1 MNQRQNK
8 SNKSESKIQY
18 TSKNIYTAG
27 SSPKNGFSK
36 ISVQNISPNNKRNNM
51 KKENSQKIIHH
62 SVKRDFDPEGN
73 AIVTTKIVREVNS
86 EKNGNIMNSKSML
99 SSRQNARNYSYGIN
113 NEHEGSNF
121 YFSNY
126 SNNGEEANAELMHD
140 ENYEIFSPNSYHTQF
155 KKTEKYSQ
163 IRQGGTR
170 GGDVSRSPI
179 SGEGY
184 VSRGGMFSPDVPNY
198 VRTNEYIGKKS
209 VNYAKSNRG
218 YMTTNQNINTR
229 NNYNLESPYN
239 LSKYSQ
245 SNEFNSPDRQYDYNS
260 KYFRNVQIEK
270 IKGKQPYNQEKM
282 NLRSNQFESSMDYT
296 NYPDRDDEL
305 FEMIDSMAT
314 LIQSHVRGYLVRK
327 KVLRYITLAIYYQS
341 FCDKIQDVLCIHAR
355 NEVLNILKNKLLN
368 NNNKYGSKYTNTNY
382 NNISTNNKRS
392 QDYGNKLQKSK
403 SYYKSIKTEN
413 NYSRSNNNYIP
424 NLKNNNYNNKYNT
437 SITREVTEY
446 NTYRN
451 TPKKDY
457 RNDYSNIYETRKVTN
472 VKKLRK
478 DASYQNNLTSNYN
491 RSFNK
496 YKKSEKS
503 QSPSSRVIHYFVN
516 SPCSNKA
523 PHQRYYH
530 EINTRTTN
538 IKNYGENQLNNH
550 RSCHKCDEIRRMKK
564 QDKFYITT
572 TREKREEEEEH
583 VHKYDKYSSE
593 ENKIYE
599 IENYESE
606 EPKNY
611 TQTKE
616 IEADNY
622 LSVNIIKMPVKE
634 EPKPSN
640 KISKVESI
648 NIKKTKSQKTEKEI
662 EEEINR
668 RVKITIIEREKIEK
682 ERKIKEE
689 EARKERERIQKEKEK
704 ERERIQKE
712 KEKERERI
720 QKEREEIQRKE
731 RLEREEKIRKEKEE
745 RERIEKERREEQ
757 IRIQE
762 EKERQRKEKEEKER
776 KEREEKQRKEK
787 EERERIERQ
796 RKEEQIRIQ
805 KQKEKEKKEREEKER
820 REREE
825 KLRKEKEEKERL
837 ERQRREEQIRIQKQ
851 KEKEKKEREEKLR
864 KEREEKLRK
873 EKEEKERLERQ
884 RKEEQIRIQKQKEKE
899 KKEREEKLRKEKEER
914 ERIEKQKREEQIRV
928 QKEKEKERRE
938 KEERERKE
946 REERQR
952 KEREEKILKE
962 KEERRKKEEQIR
974 LEKERQR
981 KIKEEQMRIERE
993 RIERE
998 KELIRKQQEEKKI
1011 LMSQYI
1017 LKKDC
1022 EKNLEDM
1029 KNKLT
1034 KEYEKKIEIEKK
1046 RGLEEQKRYE
1056 EQIEIKNKKEIE
1068 KIIEEQKKKEIERQ
1082 REIDREKEN
1091 QKRKEIELQ
1100 KQREKEIKMGIQQ
1113 EMEKQKEKM
1122 KQKEL
1127 EEKNKKLK
1135 QMKVNKVLEVNLK
1148 SQFPNQLSIKID
1160 EKTIEKNKEKA
1171 LKLLKKYI
1179 LFRGNHLLKLRKYF
1193 NDWRINVQ
1201 NMILQEFAKVIQD
1214 FCRNNLEVSRTKKVI
1229 TNWKTLAKKVYYK
1242 RRVKILKLRPKVDIK
1257 KKKLYEL
1264 IRITKLNRAFSRRR
1278 YIHYMILV
1286 WYIYAKNI
1294 NKKRVNMKFLYE
1306 NLLRTYMSLAK
1317 DIFGNNQFE
1326 NPSVQDA
1333 MYEAVNTNKFSTSY
1347 MDDVPLARKHYA
1359 EMRRKKLLEAKNK
1372 AEYSTNTAKLEI
1384 EKKEMRKT
1392 YYSKE
1397 KVSIE
1402 EDDNDLSVEEK
1413 RKKELLNKYRKYR
1426 SMNRDLILKK
1436 KNRFIASIE
1445 KDYNTE
1451 ENENDNDKN
1460 YSNKNKYDYK
1470 VNKTSIN
1477 TRNNSGEKEK
1487 ESKYGYKKTEIS
1499 SYSKPIEN
1507 KYSSGNFN
1515 TSYNTGYNTNYT
1527 KIPVQKNVE
1536 IKEYKKVTEESKY
1549 YQPKKNKSENKDIYT
1564 KNNMNIS
1571 TTKYTGGAQNTQ
1583 NITTQK
1589 YVSTVSKPATS
1600 VNINVKSYTK
1610 ESNINSNVNNNIK
1623 IVPSGYKKTEI
1634 TKTTYTKEESKPYIT
1649 KSTVTKKE
1657 ITSTNNI
1664 ANNNNISVVS
1674 SSYIGKNADKSNIK
1688 SNYGT
1693 QSKYLNT
1700 EGNIKDKKTESKFV
1714 TTKIERN
1721 VEIKSSGSA
1730 DKDKQTGKKIFPTK
1744 SFQVTRTNH

>member
-8 SNKSESKIQY
+8 SNKSENKIQY
-18 TSKNIYTAG
+18 TSKNIYTSG

-36 ISVQNISPNNKRNNM
+36 ISVQNISPNNKRKSM
-51 KKENSQKIIHH
+51 QKDNSQKIIHH

-86 EKNGNIMNSKSML
+86 EKNGNIMNSKSMI
-99 SSRQNARNYSYGIN
+99 SSRQNTRNYSYGIN

-121 YFSNY
+121 YYSNY
-126 SNNGEEANAELMHD
+126 SNNGEEENAELIHD
-140 ENYEIFSPNSYHTQF
+140 ENYEIFSPNSYNTQF
-155 KKTEKYSQ
+155 KKTQKYTE
-163 IRQGGTR
+163 IRQQGTR

-218 YMTTNQNINTR
+218 YMTTNQNINIR

-260 KYFRNVQIEK
+260 KYFRNLQIEK

-368 NNNKYGSKYTNTNY
+368 NNNKYGTKYTNTNY
-382 NNISTNNKRS
+382 NNLSTNNKRG
-392 QDYGNKLQKSK
+392 QNYGNTLQKSK

-437 SITREVTEY
+437 SIKREVTEY

-451 TPKKDY
+451 TPKKNY
-457 RNDYSNIYETRKVTN
+457 GNNYSNLYETRKVTN

-538 IKNYGENQLNNH
+538 VKNYGGDQLNNH
-550 RSCHKCDEIRRMKK
+550 RTCHKCDEIRRMKK

-583 VHKYDKYSSE
+583 IHKYDKYSSE

-599 IENYESE
+599 IENYENE

-611 TQTKE
+611 NQAKE
-616 IEADNY
+616 IQSDNY
-622 LSVNIIKMPVKE
+622 LSLNIIKMPVKE

-704 ERERIQKE
+704 ERERE
-712 KEKERERI
+712 K
-720 QKEREEIQRKE
+720 KEREEIQRKE
-731 RLEREEKIRKEKEE
+731 RLEREEKLRKEKEE

-757 IRIQE
+757 IRIQK

-776 KEREEKQRKEK
+776 KEREEKLRKEK
-787 EERERIERQ
+787 EEKERIEKQKR
-796 RKEEQIRIQ
+796 EEQIRIQ
-805 KQKEKEKKEREEKER
+805 KQKEKEKKEHEEKLR
-820 REREE
+820 KEREE
-825 KLRKEKEEKERL
+825 KLRKEKEEKERI
-837 ERQRREEQIRIQKQ
+837 ERQRKEEQLRIQKQ

-873 EKEEKERLERQ
+873 EKEE
-884 RKEEQIRIQKQKEKE
+884 
-899 KKEREEKLRKEKEER
+899 R
-914 ERIEKQKREEQIRV
+914 ERIEKQKREEQIRI

-946 REERQR
+946 REEKLR

-981 KIKEEQMRIERE
+981 KIKEEQMRIEKE

-998 KELIRKQQEEKKI
+998 KELIRKQEEEKKRI
-1011 LMSQYI
+1011 MSQYI

-1068 KIIEEQKKKEIERQ
+1068 KIIEQQKKKELERQ
-1082 REIDREKEN
+1082 REIEKEKEN

-1113 EMEKQKEKM
+1113 EMEKQKEIM

-1193 NDWRINVQ
+1193 NDWRIYVQ
-1201 NMILQEFAKVIQD
+1201 NIILQEFAKVIQD
-1214 FCRNNLEVSRTKKVI
+1214 FCRNNLEVSSIKKAI
-1229 TNWKTLAKKVYYK
+1229 ANWKNLSKKVYYK

-1317 DIFGNNQFE
+1317 DIFGNNQYE

-1384 EKKEMRKT
+1384 EKKEVRKT

-1397 KVSIE
+1397 KVSNE
-1402 EDDNDLSVEEK
+1402 EDENDLSIDEK

-1426 SMNRDLILKK
+1426 SMNRDLIWKK
-1436 KNRFIASIE
+1436 QNRFIASIE

-1451 ENENDNDKN
+1451 ENEKDNDKN

-1470 VNKTSIN
+1470 VNKTSIT
-1477 TRNNSGEKEK
+1477 TRNYSGEKEK
-1487 ESKYGYKKTEIS
+1487 ENKYGYKKTEIS
-1499 SYSKPIEN
+1499 SYTKPLEN

-1515 TSYNTGYNTNYT
+1515 TSYNTNYNYT
-1527 KIPVQKNVE
+1527 KIPVQKNIE

-1549 YQPKKNKSENKDIYT
+1549 INNNYQPKKNKSENKDIYT
-1564 KNNMNIS
+1564 KSNVNIS
-1571 TTKYTGGAQNTQ
+1571 TSKYTGGALNTQ

-1589 YVSTVSKPATS
+1589 YTSTVSKPATS

-1649 KSTVTKKE
+1649 KSIVTKKE
-1657 ITSTNNI
+1657 TTSTNNI

-1688 SNYGT
+1688 NNYGT

-1714 TTKIERN
+1714 TTKIERK
-1721 VEIKSSGSA
+1721 VEIKSGGSA
-1730 DKDKQTGKKIFPTK
+1730 DKDKQTGKKVFPTK

>member
-8 SNKSESKIQY
+8 SNKPDNKIQY

-36 ISVQNISPNNKRNNM
+36 INVQNISPNNKRKNTQ
-51 KKENSQKIIHH
+51 KENSQKIIHH
-62 SVKRDFDPEGN
+62 SVKRNFDPEGN

-86 EKNGNIMNSKSML
+86 EKNGNNMNSKSMI
-99 SSRQNARNYSYGIN
+99 SSRQNAKNYSYGIN
-113 NEHEGSNF
+113 NEHEGNNF
-121 YFSNY
+121 YYSNY
-126 SNNGEEANAELMHD
+126 SNNEEEADAEMIHD
-140 ENYEIFSPNSYHTQF
+140 ENYEIFSPNSYNTQF
-155 KKTEKYSQ
+155 KKTQKYSELHQ
-163 IRQGGTR
+163 HGTGG
-170 GGDVSRSPI
+170 GNISRSPI
-179 SGEGY
+179 SGERY
-184 VSRGGMFSPDVPNY
+184 ISRGGMFSPDVPNY

-209 VNYAKSNRG
+209 LNYSKSNRG
-218 YMTTNQNINTR
+218 YMTTNQNISTR

-260 KYFRNVQIEK
+260 KNFRNIKIEK
-270 IKGKQPYNQEKM
+270 IKGKQPYNQEKT
-282 NLRSNQFESSMDYT
+282 NVRNYQFESSMEYT
-296 NYPDRDDEL
+296 NNPDRDDEL
-305 FEMIDSMAT
+305 FEMIDGMTT

-341 FCDKIQDVLCIHAR
+341 FCDKIQDVLCIHVR
-355 NEVLNILKNKLLN
+355 NEVLNILKNKLIN
-368 NNNKYGSKYTNTNY
+368 NKNKYGTKYTNANY
-382 NNISTNNKRS
+382 NNINTNNIRN

-403 SYYKSIKTEN
+403 SYYKSIKTEDS
-413 NYSRSNNNYIP
+413 YSHNNNNYIP
-424 NLKNNNYNNKYNT
+424 NLKNNNYTNKYNT
-437 SITREVTEY
+437 NIKREVTEY

-451 TPKKDY
+451 TPKKDF
-457 RNDYSNIYETRKVTN
+457 RNDYSDLYETRKVTN

-478 DASYQNNLTSNYN
+478 DTSYQNNLTSNYN
-491 RSFNK
+491 KSFNK

-530 EINTRTTN
+530 EINTRTTK
-538 IKNYGENQLNNH
+538 IKNYGENKLNNH
-550 RSCHKCDEIRRMKK
+550 RICHKCDEIRRMKK

-572 TREKREEEEEH
+572 TTQKKEEEEEH
-583 VHKYDKYSSE
+583 IHKYDKYSSE

-599 IENYESE
+599 IENYENE

-616 IEADNY
+616 IESDNY
-622 LSVNIIKMPVKE
+622 LSVNILKMPVKE
-634 EPKPSN
+634 EPKPPN

-648 NIKKTKSQKTEKEI
+648 NIKKSKIQKTEKEI

-704 ERERIQKE
+704 ERERE
-712 KEKERERI
+712 K
-720 QKEREEIQRKE
+720 KEREEIQRKE
-731 RLEREEKIRKEKEE
+731 RMEREEKIKKEKLE
-745 RERIEKERREEQ
+745 RERIERERREEQ
-757 IRIQE
+757 IRI
-762 EKERQRKEKEEKER
+762 
-776 KEREEKQRKEK
+776 
-787 EERERIERQ
+787 
-796 RKEEQIRIQ
+796 
-805 KQKEKEKKEREEKER
+805 
-820 REREE
+820 
-825 KLRKEKEEKERL
+825 
-837 ERQRREEQIRIQKQ
+837 
-851 KEKEKKEREEKLR
+851 
-864 KEREEKLRK
+864 
-873 EKEEKERLERQ
+873 
-884 RKEEQIRIQKQKEKE
+884 
-899 KKEREEKLRKEKEER
+899 
-914 ERIEKQKREEQIRV
+914 

-946 REERQR
+946 REEKIR
-952 KEREEKILKE
+952 KEREEKIQKE

-1011 LMSQYI
+1011 LMSEYI

-1022 EKNLEDM
+1022 QKNLEDM

-1046 RGLEEQKRYE
+1046 KGLEEQKRYE

-1068 KIIEEQKKKEIERQ
+1068 KIIEQQKKKEIERQ
-1082 REIDREKEN
+1082 REIEKEKEN

-1113 EMEKQKEKM
+1113 EMEKQKEIM

-1148 SQFPNQLSIKID
+1148 SQFPNQLSIKKLN
-1160 EKTIEKNKEKA
+1160 EKEIEKNKEKA

-1193 NDWRINVQ
+1193 NDWRINVK
-1201 NMILQEFAKVIQD
+1201 NIILQEFSKVIQD
-1214 FCRNNLEVSRTKKVI
+1214 FCRNNLEVSSIKKAI
-1229 TNWKTLAKKVYYK
+1229 KNWKTLSKKIYYK
-1242 RRVKILKLRPKVDIK
+1242 RRVKLLKLRPKVDIK
-1257 KKKLYEL
+1257 KKKIYEL

-1317 DIFGNNQFE
+1317 DIFGNNQYE

-1347 MDDVPLARKHYA
+1347 MDDVPLARKHYD

-1372 AEYSTNTAKLEI
+1372 AEYSTNTARLEI
-1384 EKKEMRKT
+1384 EKKEIRKS

-1397 KVSIE
+1397 KATTE
-1402 EDDNDLSVEEK
+1402 EDDNDLSIDEK

-1426 SMNRDLILKK
+1426 SMNRDLIWKK
-1436 KNRFIASIE
+1436 QNRYIASIE

-1451 ENENDNDKN
+1451 ENEKGNKDKE
-1460 YSNKNKYDYK
+1460 YFNKNKYDYK
-1470 VNKTSIN
+1470 VNKTSI
-1477 TRNNSGEKEK
+1477 TASNNLGEKENK
-1487 ESKYGYKKTEIS
+1487 NAYKKTEIS
-1499 SYSKPIEN
+1499 SYAKPIEN
-1507 KYSSGNFN
+1507 KYSPGHF
-1515 TSYNTGYNTNYT
+1515 NTNYT
-1527 KIPVQKNVE
+1527 KIPVQKNIE
-1536 IKEYKKVTEESKY
+1536 IKEYKKVIEESKY
-1549 YQPKKNKSENKDIYT
+1549 INDNYPLKKNKSENKDISI
-1564 KNNMNIS
+1564 KNKVNIN
-1571 TTKYTGGAQNTQ
+1571 TNKYSGGAQNTQ

-1589 YVSTVSKPATS
+1589 YTTTINKPTTS

-1610 ESNINSNVNNNIK
+1610 ESNINSNINNNIK

-1649 KSTVTKKE
+1649 KSIVTKKE
-1657 ITSTNNI
+1657 TTSTNNI

-1674 SSYIGKNADKSNIK
+1674 KGYIGKGGDKTNNK
-1688 SNYGT
+1688 SSYGM

-1700 EGNIKDKKTESKFV
+1700 EGNIKDKRTESKFV
-1714 TTKIERN
+1714 TTKIERK
-1721 VEIKSSGSA
+1721 VEIKSGVSA
-1730 DKDKQTGKKIFPTK
+1730 DKDKQTDKKIFPTK
-1744 SFQVTRTNH
+1744 SFQVIRTNH

>member
-8 SNKSESKIQY
+8 SNKPDNKIQY

-36 ISVQNISPNNKRNNM
+36 INVQNISPNNKRKNTQ
-51 KKENSQKIIHH
+51 KENSQKIIHH
-62 SVKRDFDPEGN
+62 SVKRGFDSEGN

-86 EKNGNIMNSKSML
+86 EKNGNNMNSKSMI
-99 SSRQNARNYSYGIN
+99 SSRQNTKNYSYGIN
-113 NEHEGSNF
+113 NEHEGNNF
-121 YFSNY
+121 YYSNY
-126 SNNGEEANAELMHD
+126 SNNEEEANAEMIHD
-140 ENYEIFSPNSYHTQF
+140 ENYEIFSPNSYNTQF
-155 KKTEKYSQ
+155 KKTQKYSEFHQ
-163 IRQGGTR
+163 HGTGG
-170 GGDVSRSPI
+170 GNISRSPI
-179 SGEGY
+179 SGERY
-184 VSRGGMFSPDVPNY
+184 ISRGGMFSPDVPNY

-209 VNYAKSNRG
+209 LNYSKSNRG
-218 YMTTNQNINTR
+218 YMTTNQNISTR

-260 KYFRNVQIEK
+260 KNFRNIKIEK
-270 IKGKQPYNQEKM
+270 IKGKQPYNQEKT
-282 NLRSNQFESSMDYT
+282 NVRNYQFESSMEYT
-296 NYPDRDDEL
+296 NNPDRDDEL
-305 FEMIDSMAT
+305 FEMIDGMTT

-341 FCDKIQDVLCIHAR
+341 FCDKIQDVLCIHVR
-355 NEVLNILKNKLLN
+355 NEVLNILKNKLIN
-368 NNNKYGSKYTNTNY
+368 NKNKYGTKYTNANY
-382 NNISTNNKRS
+382 NNINTNNIRN

-403 SYYKSIKTEN
+403 SYYKSIKTEDS
-413 NYSRSNNNYIP
+413 YSHNNNNYIP
-424 NLKNNNYNNKYNT
+424 NLKNNNYTNKYNT
-437 SITREVTEY
+437 NIKREVTEY

-451 TPKKDY
+451 TPKKDF
-457 RNDYSNIYETRKVTN
+457 RNDYSDLYETRKVTN

-478 DASYQNNLTSNYN
+478 DTSYQNNLTSNYN
-491 RSFNK
+491 KSFNK

-538 IKNYGENQLNNH
+538 IKNYGENKLNNH
-550 RSCHKCDEIRRMKK
+550 RICHKCDEIRRMKK

-572 TREKREEEEEH
+572 TTQKKEEEEEH
-583 VHKYDKYSSE
+583 IHKYDKYSSE

-599 IENYESE
+599 IENYENE

-616 IEADNY
+616 IESDNY
-622 LSVNIIKMPVKE
+622 LSVNILKMPVKE
-634 EPKPSN
+634 EPKPPN

-648 NIKKTKSQKTEKEI
+648 NIKKSKIQKTEKEI

-704 ERERIQKE
+704 ERERE
-712 KEKERERI
+712 K
-720 QKEREEIQRKE
+720 KEREEIQRKE
-731 RLEREEKIRKEKEE
+731 RMEREEKIKKEKLE
-745 RERIEKERREEQ
+745 RERIERERREEQ
-757 IRIQE
+757 IRIQK
-762 EKERQRKEKEEKER
+762 EKEKERKEKEEKER
-776 KEREEKQRKEK
+776 KEREEKLKKEK
-787 EERERIERQ
+787 EERER
-796 RKEEQIRIQ
+796 
-805 KQKEKEKKEREEKER
+805 KEKEK
-820 REREE
+820 
-825 KLRKEKEEKERL
+825 
-837 ERQRREEQIRIQKQ
+837 REEQLRIQKQ
-851 KEKEKKEREEKLR
+851 KEKEKKEREEKL
-864 KEREEKLRK
+864 
-873 EKEEKERLERQ
+873 
-884 RKEEQIRIQKQKEKE
+884 

-914 ERIEKQKREEQIRV
+914 ERIEKQKREEQLRIQKQKEKEKKEREEKLKKEKEERERIERERREEQIRI

-946 REERQR
+946 REEKIR
-952 KEREEKILKE
+952 KEREEKIQKE

-1011 LMSQYI
+1011 LMSEYI

-1022 EKNLEDM
+1022 QKNLEDM

-1046 RGLEEQKRYE
+1046 KGLEEQKRYE

-1068 KIIEEQKKKEIERQ
+1068 KIIEQQKKKEIERQ
-1082 REIDREKEN
+1082 REIEKEKEN

-1113 EMEKQKEKM
+1113 EMEKQKEIM

-1148 SQFPNQLSIKID
+1148 SQFPNQLSIKKLN
-1160 EKTIEKNKEKA
+1160 EKEIEKNKEKA

-1193 NDWRINVQ
+1193 NDWRINVK
-1201 NMILQEFAKVIQD
+1201 NIILQEFSKVIQD
-1214 FCRNNLEVSRTKKVI
+1214 FCRNNLEVSSIKKAI
-1229 TNWKTLAKKVYYK
+1229 KNWKTLSKKIYYK
-1242 RRVKILKLRPKVDIK
+1242 RRVKLLKLRPKVDIK
-1257 KKKLYEL
+1257 KKKIYEL

-1317 DIFGNNQFE
+1317 DIFGNNQYE

-1347 MDDVPLARKHYA
+1347 MDDVPLARKHYD

-1372 AEYSTNTAKLEI
+1372 AEYSTNTARLEI
-1384 EKKEMRKT
+1384 EKKEIRKS

-1397 KVSIE
+1397 KATTE
-1402 EDDNDLSVEEK
+1402 EDDNDLSIDEK

-1426 SMNRDLILKK
+1426 SMNRDLIWKK
-1436 KNRFIASIE
+1436 QNRYIASIE

-1451 ENENDNDKN
+1451 ENEKGNKDKE
-1460 YSNKNKYDYK
+1460 YFNKNKYDYK
-1470 VNKTSIN
+1470 VNKTSI
-1477 TRNNSGEKEK
+1477 TASNNLGEKENK
-1487 ESKYGYKKTEIS
+1487 NAYKKTEIS
-1499 SYSKPIEN
+1499 SYAKPIEN
-1507 KYSSGNFN
+1507 KYSPGHF
-1515 TSYNTGYNTNYT
+1515 NTNYT
-1527 KIPVQKNVE
+1527 KIPVQKNIE
-1536 IKEYKKVTEESKY
+1536 IKEYKKVIEESKY
-1549 YQPKKNKSENKDIYT
+1549 INDNYPLKKNKSENKDISI
-1564 KNNMNIS
+1564 KNKVNIN
-1571 TTKYTGGAQNTQ
+1571 TNKYSGGAQNTQ

-1589 YVSTVSKPATS
+1589 YTTTINKPTTS

-1610 ESNINSNVNNNIK
+1610 ESNINSNINNNIK

-1649 KSTVTKKE
+1649 KSIVTKKE
-1657 ITSTNNI
+1657 TTSTNNI

-1674 SSYIGKNADKSNIK
+1674 KGYIGKGGDKTNNK
-1688 SNYGT
+1688 SSYGM

-1700 EGNIKDKKTESKFV
+1700 EGNIKDKRTESKFV
-1714 TTKIERN
+1714 TTKIERK
-1721 VEIKSSGSA
+1721 VEIKSGVSA
-1730 DKDKQTGKKIFPTK
+1730 DKDKQTDKKIFPTK
-1744 SFQVTRTNH
+1744 SFQVIRTNH